1 MAKNRIA
8 LAWDVLTGG
17 NKNLFN
23 ESIYKLVGGLTSTYN
38 ATLETLITKGYGE
51 NPDVNAIVNQQASKT
66 TSVPYCVKKIDDDDA
81 YKKLK
86 KYSVS
91 NKQ

>member
-8 LAWDVLTGG
+8 LAWDMLTNP

-23 ESIYKLVGGLTSTYN
+23 EAIYKLVGGITNTYN
-38 ATLETLITKGYGE
+38 FDLETLLVKGYGE

-66 TSVPYCVKKIDDDDA
+66 SAVPYCIKVIDDEDA
-81 YKKLK
+81 YKKIK
-86 KYSVS
+86 S
-91 NKQ
+91 

>member
-8 LAWDVLTGG
+8 LAWDVLTNG

-38 ATLETLITKGYGE
+38 HTLETLIVKGYGE

-66 TSVPYCVKKIDDDDA
+66 TSIPFLNMLGNLIWD
-81 YKKLK
+81 LT
-86 KYSVS
+86 
-91 NKQ
+91 NIL